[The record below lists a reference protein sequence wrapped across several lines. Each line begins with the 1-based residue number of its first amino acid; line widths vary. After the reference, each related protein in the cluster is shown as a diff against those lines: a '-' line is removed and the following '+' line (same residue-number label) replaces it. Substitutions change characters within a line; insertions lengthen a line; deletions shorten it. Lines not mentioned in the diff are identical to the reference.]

1 MKTNDDIPSGPFS
14 EQELRE
20 QWNRQADEFNQ
31 WDSLDSDE
39 KLGWR
44 AWAQTQALSSGG
56 WIVPSMVNAQ
66 PPLANDDPIRAALER
81 LVARL
86 NETTDRDGPVPA
98 WSDSF
103 YAALATLAKAEPA
116 PTGKDSLQVAQS
128 AEGGVTPT
136 MLGDRV
142 ASLASRLAAES
153 TPMHPDVATAVGDAW
168 DLYEDAPGPAG
179 RPAEGEVAELVEF
192 LRIYGDFVMDEYGDV
207 GEHDQLTRA
216 AELLAQRHPAPVAVS
231 ERLPGAEDCT
241 TNPRTGRGQWCW
253 GWVQHDPL
261 PYSGRWRMMRREWL
275 ADEATHWL
283 PAHALPLPAA
293 IAGAH

>member
-39 KLGWR
+39 KLVWR

-116 PTGKDSLQVAQS
+116 PTGKDSLQVALP
-128 AEGGVTPT
+128 AEGEVAELVKELKEHAHHINEEDR
-136 MLGDRV
+136 LGSLVDNDLPPLLTRAAELLEQRHPAPV
-142 ASLASRLAAES
+142 PLSERLASLASRLAAES
-153 TPMHPDVATAVGDAW
+153 KPMNPDVATAVGDAW

-179 RPAEGEVAELVEF
+179 RPAEGEVAELVAV
-192 LRIYGDFVMDEYGDV
+192 LRADAECVEA
-207 GEHDQLTRA
+207 EHYNLCTMTADQMRRA
-216 AELLAQRHPAPVAVS
+216 AELLAQRHPAPVPVS
-231 ERLPGAEDCT
+231 ERLPGAED
-241 TNPRTGRGQWCW
+241 
-253 GWVQHDPL
+253 
-261 PYSGRWRMMRREWL
+261 
-275 ADEATHWL
+275 
-283 PAHALPLPAA
+283 
-293 IAGAH
+293 